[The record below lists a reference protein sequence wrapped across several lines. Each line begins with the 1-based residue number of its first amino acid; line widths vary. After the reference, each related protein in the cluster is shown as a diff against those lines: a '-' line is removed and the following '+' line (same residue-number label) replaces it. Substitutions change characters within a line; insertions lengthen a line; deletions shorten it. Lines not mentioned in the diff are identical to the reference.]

1 MTREKAIIAV
11 CDIVGVAFHS
21 IANYNKSSDC
31 FCSFP
36 KEGEAHYQ
44 NDGETI
50 AYVRQAVIE
59 KLRRDGF
66 DVKE

>member
-1 MTREKAIIAV
+1 MTKNAAVIAA

-21 IANYNKSSDC
+21 IADYNKSSDC
-31 FCSFP
+31 FCSAVT
-36 KEGEAHYQ
+36 EGSYQ

-50 AYVRQAVIE
+50 DYVRKAVFE